1 MPLRGYNALVEELST
16 HLSAARVS
24 GIPVR
29 VSVELGR
36 SHYPLAEAVAMQPGQ
51 IVTLDRS
58 AQAPAD
64 IYVDGM
70 LYARGHLS
78 SVEGRWA
85 VKLEEI
91 LVSSKPDFLELPE
104 PVLTETDSSPGEPEE
119 EPGELEQ

>member
-1 MPLRGYNALVEELST
+1 
-16 HLSAARVS
+16 
-24 GIPVR
+24 
-29 VSVELGR
+29 
-36 SHYPLAEAVAMQPGQ
+36 MQPGQ

-70 LYARGHLS
+70 LYARGYIS

-85 VKLEEI
+85 VKLEEV

-104 PVLTETDSSPGEPEE
+104 PAPVELEASEEESEE